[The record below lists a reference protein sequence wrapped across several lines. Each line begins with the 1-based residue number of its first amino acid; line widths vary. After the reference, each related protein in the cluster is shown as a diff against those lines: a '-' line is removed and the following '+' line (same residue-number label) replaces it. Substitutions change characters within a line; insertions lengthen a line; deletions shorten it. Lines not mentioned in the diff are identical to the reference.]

1 MQRHG
6 LCQRLL
12 SLVLILSLLV
22 SGATLPA
29 DAHNVASGGQAL
41 APSDPPEKE
50 QGTPAPSPPPT
61 GGTAAS
67 GGTAPAGTTRTRYD
81 LGGRLL
87 RVANPGATLTYAYNA
102 RDQLVTE
109 TTQPAGRTAAWTVSR
124 EYDGENNLKKLTYP
138 DGSAYHYNY
147 DSLNRLQA
155 VQNAAKQNLVSYS
168 FDSLH
173 RRTRSD
179 RQSGVRSDYV
189 FDEANRPTSIVHK
202 QSATATSSLL
212 SLAYSWDTASQ
223 ITSLTDDLGKT
234 GISYDTIYRLTGAAA
249 PTTAPYPDQTFA
261 YDAAG
266 NRSSVVATPQ
276 TPPATTPPPPPPPTP
291 APTPAPAGGAGSAA
305 APAAGAD
312 AEEDASADPPAAPAT
327 PAPTT
332 PPAPTPTAPAAT
344 TTAYTANNLNQ
355 YTRVGTATY
364 AYDKNGNL
372 TSDGTRTYSWDAENR
387 LTSATIPGAGG
398 AAATTA
404 SYSYDEYHRRVKK
417 TVGTTTT
424 YFLWSGDTLL
434 AEYDGSGTLQRRYL
448 YAGDFAPAQVHDI
461 ADTTTTVYDVHTDHL
476 DTPRLLTDSTGATVW
491 TSHHE
496 PFGKAHIASDPD
508 GDGTHLAF
516 PFRFPGQYEDDE
528 TGLHYNRYRYYD
540 PHIGRYL
547 SPDPLGLI
555 DGPNL
560 YSYAANDPFNL
571 FDPYGLY
578 ACDELTSGLLR
589 ALLGQIPFFDA
600 IDAALQG
607 NYTAAA
613 GYAALDLAS
622 IAFPPARLAKLAKF
636 AKLAKGADRA
646 ANTANTAWRAN
657 NAAGAAR
664 GASQLHKRGFRPA
677 LGTRVKP
684 KGIPKNWRFRQSRGK
699 GGFEYYNPKNRNE
712 SVKVM
717 QGNPNSRYPNSQQPY
732 GRQRD
737 ASGTYYRADGT
748 LSPEPRG
755 GRSDGAAH
763 IPLNQFEVR

>member
-29 DAHNVASGGQAL
+29 HAHNGVSGGQAL

-50 QGTPAPSPPPT
+50 QGTPAPSPPPA
-61 GGTAAS
+61 GGTAAG
-67 GGTAPAGTTRTRYD
+67 GGTAP
-81 LGGRLL
+81 
-87 RVANPGATLTYAYNA
+87 
-102 RDQLVTE
+102 
-109 TTQPAGRTAAWTVSR
+109 
-124 EYDGENNLKKLTYP
+124 
-138 DGSAYHYNY
+138 
-147 DSLNRLQA
+147 
-155 VQNAAKQNLVSYS
+155 
-168 FDSLH
+168 
-173 RRTRSD
+173 
-179 RQSGVRSDYV
+179 
-189 FDEANRPTSIVHK
+189 
-202 QSATATSSLL
+202 
-212 SLAYSWDTASQ
+212 
-223 ITSLTDDLGKT
+223 
-234 GISYDTIYRLTGAAA
+234 
-249 PTTAPYPDQTFA
+249 
-261 YDAAG
+261 
-266 NRSSVVATPQ
+266 
-276 TPPATTPPPPPPPTP
+276 
-291 APTPAPAGGAGSAA
+291 
-305 APAAGAD
+305 AGAD

-332 PPAPTPTAPAAT
+332 PPAPTPAPTPAAPAAT

-516 PFRFPGQYEDDE
+516 PFRFPGQYEDEE

-547 SPDPLGLI
+547 SPDPLGQRGGI
-555 DGPNL
+555 HT
-560 YSYAANDPFNL
+560 YQYALNDPINL
-571 FDPYGLY
+571 LDPYGLTYSWRDFKRDARY
-578 ACDELTSGLLR
+578 AAYNSAQGL
-589 ALLGQIPFFDA
+589 AAA
-600 IDAALQG
+600 IDGAIPVFDPLAATGAYNPCDPALQG
-607 NYTAAA
+607 SRIAGAITAGALAGLYGYGLANGFGRLTGIGAVEAAA
-613 GYAALDLAS
+613 SGVTGGVQG
-622 IAFPPARLAKLAKF
+622 
-636 AKLAKGADRA
+636 GAEEVADGA
-646 ANTANTAWRAN
+646 GGANEQNGVDDSAEYDAYWEGLTKKAPER
-657 NAAGAAR
+657 
-664 GASQLHKRGFRPA
+664 SSPYD
-677 LGTRVKP
+677 VKP
-684 KGIPKNWRFRQSRGK
+684 KYDPEGNKRGATTYDQYDNRANQYEWDPGVRHGDGQHSYDNDGPNKGFGK
-699 GGFEYYNPKNRNE
+699 GR
-712 SVKVM
+712 
-717 QGNPNSRYPNSQQPY
+717 
-732 GRQRD
+732 
-737 ASGTYYRADGT
+737 
-748 LSPEPRG
+748 RG
-755 GRSDGAAH
+755 EHQSW
-763 IPLNQFEVR
+763 